1 MSNKI
6 LWIDDD
12 IHRSFLRPYVDE
24 LIENQ
29 FSIIKVNN
37 VDDINDTIN
46 KEEKGSISLI
56 IVDIAMP
63 PGKKIDLRLARGGLR
78 TGKIILEQLEKN
90 GIVKNAPKVVFT
102 NVDDDIVKNYCENKN
117 IPYLKKEDYF
127 ADEFVN
133 ELSLIISSKF

>member
-12 IHRSFLRPYVDE
+12 IHRPFLRPYVDE
-24 LIENQ
+24 LIEHQ
-29 FSIIKVNN
+29 FSIIKVNK

-46 KEEKGSISLI
+46 KEEEGSISLI

-63 PGKKIDLRLARGGLR
+63 PGKNIDLRLARGGLR
-78 TGKIILEQLEKN
+78 TGKIILEQLEKDD
-90 GIVKNAPKVVFT
+90 IVKNIPKVVFT
-102 NVDDDIVKNYCENKN
+102 NVDDDIVKNYCINKN

-127 ADEFVN
+127 ADELVE
-133 ELSLIISSKF
+133 ELSLIISSKY